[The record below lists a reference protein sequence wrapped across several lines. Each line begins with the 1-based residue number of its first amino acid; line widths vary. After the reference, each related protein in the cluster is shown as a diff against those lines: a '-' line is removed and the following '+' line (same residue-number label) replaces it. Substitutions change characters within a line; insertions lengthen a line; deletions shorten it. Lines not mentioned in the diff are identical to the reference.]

1 MLLLAQEDGV
11 SISTDDEPVLRVVG
25 RYQLLREVGRGGT
38 AVVYVARQSDL
49 GRLVALKELAAF
61 QAAKPEVVERFLRE
75 SRVTGA
81 LNHPNVVTVHEYL
94 EHESTAKVN
103 ELEAYITRKSDKD
116 FAGKYQHGYGPLK
129 QKIESLKVHRRA
141 AIFRNE
147 EHRRQSDGE
156 ADHGDLRSGESR
168 RRELRGEGHE
178 TEESRR
184 RGHEQQRAVRRRR
197 FH

>member
-1 MLLLAQEDGV
+1 M
-11 SISTDDEPVLRVVG
+11 SISTHDEPVLRVVG

-94 EHESTAKVN
+94 EHESTAFIAM
-103 ELEAYITRKSDKD
+103 EYFER
-116 FAGKYQHGYGPLK
+116 G
-129 QKIESLKVHRRA
+129 SLRP
-141 AIFRNE
+141 
-147 EHRRQSDGE
+147 
-156 ADHGDLRSGESR
+156 
-168 RRELRGEGHE
+168 
-178 TEESRR
+178 
-184 RGHEQQRAVRRRR
+184 
-197 FH
+197 